1 MTRSL
6 VDELAHSQLW
16 SVLSCDWDIGIV
28 VGDLLEMEKNIMRD
42 FKSKF
47 KIFLISSMYFWKVF
61 WFFLKLLE
69 TEKIRIGGTMEVM
82 MFAQK

>member
-47 KIFLISSMYFWKVF
+47 KIFLNLRLLYQNFFMFEYLFYFI
-61 WFFLKLLE
+61 FF
-69 TEKIRIGGTMEVM
+69 
-82 MFAQK
+82 FN